1 LSTRVLAVAVAAT
14 VLAGAAA
21 LILSTRE
28 DDPGPDGIPPG
39 APSLEEMATAVG
51 APVLRHL
58 ARGSVEG
65 RSGDLIVVP
74 RPHNYLIGQP
84 DYETLDTATPW
95 INTSHPNPWSYLT
108 RVPIIV
114 WGRGVPEGS
123 ERHEV
128 VDIAQIAPTFA
139 RLLDFDFEA
148 DAPPLPGVF
157 SAGSPHPK
165 MVVTVVIDGGGW
177 NVLTAHPRSW
187 PTLRRLRIQGTTYV
201 NATIGSA
208 PAITGALH
216 ATLGTGSYPS
226 AHGIPG
232 NVMRSPE
239 DGSIVDVF
247 LDNADPRF
255 LERAT
260 LSEAWDEAH
269 KNKAVV
275 GTVSWE
281 GWHLGMIGRG
291 AQRNGG
297 DRDLAVVWDV
307 DENEWWIN
315 EEFYRLPR
323 YLQATDVARLERHE
337 EAMDDRDGLRDGLW
351 FGHTLDDLRD
361 PKLRSATSAFA
372 RFTGDAVIDVVRNEP
387 WGRDAITDFLWVEL
401 KAPDTAGHQFNMVN
415 PEVGDVVAETDA
427 QIGRLID
434 ELDRKVG
441 RESYVLVVTADH
453 GQQPLAEATGG
464 WRISMQELEID
475 LVAAFGDI
483 VDKVTTADLYLDRN
497 AMERLNVREE
507 DVARFLGAYTLGDS
521 IPKGVAGSNR
531 VPRARLDERIIAGAF
546 PGEWLRNLS
555 GSELDGFGSGK
566 FPQSRLTLAPT
577 SEAQNGE

>member
-1 LSTRVLAVAVAAT
+1 MSTRVLAVALAAT

-21 LILSTRE
+21 LILTRAE
-28 DDPGPDGIPPG
+28 GGRAGGVPPG
-39 APSLEEMATAVG
+39 APSLEQMASAVG

-95 INTSHPNPWSYLT
+95 VNTSHPNPWSYLT
-108 RVPIIV
+108 RVPIIAS
-114 WGRGVPEGS
+114 GRGVPKGV
-123 ERHEV
+123 ERREV
-128 VDIAQIAPTFA
+128 VDIGQIAPTFA
-139 RLLDFDFEA
+139 RLLDFDFDG
-148 DAPPLPGVF
+148 DASPLPGVF
-157 SAGSPHPK
+157 PAGAPRPK

-177 NVLTAHPRSW
+177 NVLTAHPQSW
-187 PTLRRLRIQGTTYV
+187 PTLRRLRREGTTYV

-216 ATLGTGSYPS
+216 ATLGTGSYPA

-232 NVMRSPE
+232 NVMRSPD
-239 DGSIVDVF
+239 DGSIVDVY
-247 LDNADPRF
+247 LDDADPRF

-260 LSEAWDEAH
+260 LSELWDEA
-269 KNKAVV
+269 NDNRAIVAMV
-275 GTVSWE
+275 AWE

-297 DRDLAVVWDV
+297 DRDLAVVWDI

-315 EEFYRLPR
+315 EDFYRLPR
-323 YLQATDVARLERHE
+323 YLRMTDVARLERHE
-337 EAMDDRDGLRDGLW
+337 EEMDERDGLRDGLW
-351 FGHTLDDLRD
+351 FGHALDALRD

-372 RFTGDAVIDVVRNEP
+372 RFTGDALIDVVRNEP
-387 WGRDAITDFLWVEL
+387 WGRDAVTDFLWVEL

-427 QIGRLID
+427 QIARLID

-441 RESYVLVVTADH
+441 TGNYVLVVTADH

-464 WRISMQELEID
+464 WRISMEELEVD
-475 LVAAFGDI
+475 LVTAFGDI
-483 VDKVTTADLYLDRN
+483 VDQVTTADLYLDRD

-507 DVARFLGAYTLGDS
+507 DVARFLGAYTLGES
-521 IPKGVAGSNR
+521 IPKGVPGADR

-546 PGEWLRNLS
+546 PGEWLRSLS
-555 GSELDGFGSGK
+555 EPELDAFGSGE
-566 FPQSRLTLAPT
+566 FPQSRLTLAPPPDGRD
-577 SEAQNGE
+577 AR